1 MRITLFSLEGLDAVL
16 AAGLVG
22 LVTTPLV
29 QEVIRLKE
37 KSEIDNKNLL
47 REGSFPFI
55 TNALVFLS
63 SLLIQYRNRIFVN
76 VDTNPTTQGF

>member
-1 MRITLFSLEGLDAVL
+1 MLNGSINANQPLMPIMAEGKIK
-16 AAGLVG
+16 G
-22 LVTTPLV
+22 
-29 QEVIRLKE
+29 E
-37 KSEIDNKNLL
+37 KANEEIDNKNLL